1 MARIWFR
8 RASPR
13 YARSAF
19 GAELLNFAEWLDSVG
34 YSRDNIKGHLRHL
47 FAALSRSR
55 SRARRTGEWSAAQL
69 QRLFDPYC
77 TSIYRS
83 HRYRGTQRVYL
94 RFLRSSG
101 RLIERP
107 STDPAEALLRT
118 YRDYLTDVRGFAVST
133 VNAHLS
139 TVQDFLGETLRRG
152 RAFRTLAS
160 ADVERYLAK
169 RSRAIT
175 RQTLQHVIAHLR
187 GFLRYGFSV
196 GLLPRRLDEIDTPR
210 TYRGEL
216 PPRALPW
223 AQVTALLRSVDRS
236 SKAGWRDA
244 VILHLMAYYGL
255 RASEIAALRLDA
267 IDWQAG
273 TVQVTQRKTRSDL
286 VLPLRPATLRLLRS
300 YLKRERRECSLPYLF
315 LRARR
320 PAGPLQHYGVC
331 EIFYSRAAQSGLQ
344 LDGYSSYSLRHSFAM
359 RLLQRN
365 VGIKAIGD
373 LLGHRSLEATCV
385 YLRLDTAA
393 LRSVG
398 LPLP

>member
-1 MARIWFR
+1 MARIWFP
-8 RASPR
+8 RASVR
-13 YARSAF
+13 YARSPF
-19 GAELLNFAEWLDSVG
+19 GAELQDFADWLDSVG
-34 YSRDNIKGHLRHL
+34 YSRDNIEGHLRRL
-47 FAALSRSR
+47 FQALSRSR
-55 SRARRTGEWSAAQL
+55 VRRVHAWSTARL
-69 QRLFDPYC
+69 QRLFEPYC

-83 HRYRGTQRVYL
+83 QWYRGTQRVYV
-94 RFLRSSG
+94 RFLRCRG
-101 RLIERP
+101 RVIESV
-107 STDPAEALLRT
+107 STDPAQPLLRT
-118 YRDYLTDVRGFAVST
+118 YREYLSDVRGFAVST
-133 VNAHLS
+133 VNAHLA
-139 TVQDFLGETLRRG
+139 TVQDFLSEALRGG
-152 RAFRTLAS
+152 RAVKTLEA

-187 GFLRYGFSV
+187 GFFRYGLSV
-196 GLLPRRLDEIDTPR
+196 GLLPRHLDEIDTPR
-210 TYRGEL
+210 TYRGEQ

-267 IDWQAG
+267 IDWKAR
-273 TVQVTQRKTRSDL
+273 TVRVTQRKTRSDL
-286 VLPLRPATLRLLRS
+286 VLPLTSATLTLLRS
-300 YLKRERRECSLPYLF
+300 YLKRERGACPLPYLF

-320 PAGPLQHYGVC
+320 PAGPLQNYGVC
-331 EIFYSRAAQSGLQ
+331 DVFYKRAAQSGLQ

-359 RLLQRN
+359 RLLHRN

-385 YLRLDTAA
+385 YLRLDTTA